1 MLLRLDALKECG
13 LVIEENG
20 ELFLNVEQK
29 KKEKRKNQ
37 RKDKVKDNIKY
48 FHRQNTN
55 NPYAKNSYFTRGGKM
70 KNQTSPS
77 DDALYSEEGRNC
89 LPFVPGEETD
99 CNRMIPLE
107 ELPENCR
114 CVVDAWNRLRLKTFY
129 GLYPA
134 LLAKVESLLHQ
145 YDTDTVVRGIAG
157 VANSSFLLGRNRH
170 KRFKI
175 TFCWLLDPGNFAK
188 VLAGK
193 YRDQFDE
200 YDEWLDGEPLP
211 STLTGAAEDRIM
223 TREERHQAVEE
234 LWNPRTPEKLEAA
247 RLLGLA

>member
-48 FHRQNTN
+48 FNRQYAN
-55 NPYAKNSYFTRGGKM
+55 NPYANNSYFTRGGKM

-77 DDALYSEEGRNC
+77 DDALYNEEGRNC

-114 CVVDAWNRLRLKTFY
+114 SVVDAWNRLRLKTFY

-134 LLAKVESLLHQ
+134 LLAKVESLLQQ

-157 VANSSFLLGRNRH
+157 VANSSFLLGRNSH

-211 STLTGAAEDRIM
+211 SSLTGVAEDRIM
-223 TREERHQAVEE
+223 TREERRQAVEE
-234 LWNPRTPEKLEAA
+234 LWNPRTQEKLEAA